1 MKLAA
6 RKDVL
11 EVRELAAIGV
21 PIDYFLGEND
31 DNVICLMGIEHCLTD
46 ARLKQLR
53 ASRKRC
59 ARAVL
64 QEQERQRL
72 MGLSS
77 ILFSDWHRQDL
88 IALTS
93 FSETGRAAK
102 RARDLGLLHQ
112 ACVMDCSR

>member
-6 RKDVL
+6 RKDAL
-11 EVRELAAIGV
+11 AVRELAATGV
-21 PIDYFLGEND
+21 PFDYFLGEND
-31 DNVICLMGIEHCLTD
+31 DNVVCLMGIEHCLTD
-46 ARLKQLR
+46 ARIKQTK
-53 ASRKRC
+53 ASRKGC

-93 FSETGRAAK
+93 FSQTGRAAK

-112 ACVMDCSR
+112 ACVMDCPR